1 MADLSK
7 FTFNKMILKGVV
19 VIGYNQVCSQ
29 TLLKKMSVAKLCPLK
44 YVGAVLIFLLLEF
57 IAIAYYTFRHMEKK
71 GVSLWK
77 LYSLKSERNY
87 TFKPI
92 WHFRQLV

>member
-1 MADLSK
+1 
-7 FTFNKMILKGVV
+7 MILKRVV

-57 IAIAYYTFRHMEKK
+57 IAIAYYTFRQMGKKK

-87 TFKPI
+87 TFKST
-92 WHFRQLV
+92 WHFRELA

>member
-44 YVGAVLIFLLLEF
+44 YVGAVLILLLLEF
-57 IAIAYYTFRHMEKK
+57 IAIAYYHLDKWKK
-71 GVSLWK
+71 KQKRCEPMKTL
-77 LYSLKSERNY
+77 
-87 TFKPI
+87 
-92 WHFRQLV
+92 